1 MRLSLLEM
9 KLKLIHSKQS
19 PNYALGR
26 ICSLEVLRLVSIGA
40 YLEWSNEDGVLL
52 PKKYL
57 PDGVQVGD
65 KLNVFIY
72 HDNEGR
78 LIATTLQ
85 PYAQVGEVALL
96 DCVSVTAAG
105 AFLDWGIHKDVF
117 VPFSEQ
123 NDRMQEGHS
132 YIVYLY
138 VDHVSEKIVASA
150 KLGKHIGNKLPDYV
164 PGTEV
169 QAIITGHNDV
179 GFRAIVDHSYWGILY
194 FDSLDAHELN
204 RGLSVKAYVIRT
216 REDGRLDL
224 SLNPIGYNKLLG
236 DAEKLL
242 DLLKKNTNKLT
253 VGDKS
258 DAGEIYKQTGLSK
271 KSFKSAIG
279 RLYKERKVRLTPYS
293 VELL

>member
-1 MRLSLLEM
+1 M
-9 KLKLIHSKQS
+9 KLKLVNSQQS
-19 PNYALGR
+19 FDYSLGR

-57 PDGVQVGD
+57 PNGVQVGD

-78 LIATTLQ
+78 LIATTLH

-132 YIVYLY
+132 YVVYLY
-138 VDHVSEKIVASA
+138 IDHISEKIVASA
-150 KLGKHIGNKLPDYV
+150 KLGKHIGNKLPDYA
-164 PGTEV
+164 PGAEV
-169 QAIITGHNDV
+169 QVLITGHNDV
-179 GFRAIVDHSYWGILY
+179 GFRAVVDHSYWGMLY
-194 FDSLDAHELN
+194 YDSLDDTELN

-224 SLNPIGYNKLLG
+224 SLSPIGYNKLLG
-236 DAEKLL
+236 DTEKVL
-242 DLLKKNTNKLT
+242 DLLKSNHNRLD

-258 DAGEIYKQTGLSK
+258 DADTIYKQTGLSK
-271 KSFKSAIG
+271 KSFKAAIG
-279 RLYKERKVRLTPYS
+279 RLYKERKVALTPHS

>member
-1 MRLSLLEM
+1 M
-9 KLKLIHSKQS
+9 KLKLVNSQQS
-19 PNYALGR
+19 SDYSLGR

-40 YLEWSNEDGVLL
+40 YLEWNNEDGVLL

-57 PDGVQVGD
+57 PNGVQVGD

-78 LIATTLQ
+78 LIATTLH

-132 YIVYLY
+132 YVVYLY
-138 VDHVSEKIVASA
+138 IDHISEKIVASA
-150 KLGKHIGNKLPDYV
+150 KLGKHIGNKLPDYA
-164 PGTEV
+164 PGAEV
-169 QAIITGHNDV
+169 QVLITGHNDV
-179 GFRAIVDHSYWGILY
+179 GFRAVVDHSYWGMLY
-194 FDSLDAHELN
+194 YDSLDDTELN

-224 SLNPIGYNKLLG
+224 SLSPIGYNKLLG
-236 DAEKLL
+236 DTEKVL
-242 DLLKKNTNKLT
+242 DLLKSNHNRLD

-258 DAGEIYKQTGLSK
+258 DADTIYKQTGLSK
-271 KSFKSAIG
+271 KSFKAAIG
-279 RLYKERKVRLTPYS
+279 RLYKERKVALTPYS

>member
-1 MRLSLLEM
+1 M
-9 KLKLIHSKQS
+9 KLKLVNSQQS
-19 PNYALGR
+19 FDYSLGR

-57 PDGVQVGD
+57 PNGVQVGD

-78 LIATTLQ
+78 LIATTLH

-132 YIVYLY
+132 YVVYLY
-138 VDHVSEKIVASA
+138 IDHISEKIVASA
-150 KLGKHIGNKLPDYV
+150 KLGKHIGNKLPDYA
-164 PGTEV
+164 PGAEV
-169 QAIITGHNDV
+169 QVLITGHNDV
-179 GFRAIVDHSYWGILY
+179 GFRAVVDHVYWGMLY
-194 FDSLDAHELN
+194 YDSLDDTELN

-224 SLNPIGYNKLLG
+224 SLSPIGYNKLLG
-236 DAEKLL
+236 DTEKVL
-242 DLLKKNTNKLT
+242 DLLKSNHNRLD

-258 DAGEIYKQTGLSK
+258 DADTIYKQTGLSK
-271 KSFKSAIG
+271 KSFKAAIG
-279 RLYKERKVRLTPYS
+279 RLYKERKVALTPHS

>member
-1 MRLSLLEM
+1 M
-9 KLKLIHSKQS
+9 KLKLVDSQQS
-19 PNYALGR
+19 FDYSLGR

-40 YLEWSNEDGVLL
+40 YLEWSNEGGVLL

-57 PDGVQVGD
+57 PNGVQVGD

-78 LIATTLQ
+78 LIATTLH

-132 YIVYLY
+132 YVVYLY
-138 VDHVSEKIVASA
+138 IDHISEKIVASA
-150 KLGKHIGNKLPDYV
+150 KLGKHIGNKLPDYA
-164 PGTEV
+164 PGAEV
-169 QAIITGHNDV
+169 QVLITGHNDV
-179 GFRAIVDHSYWGILY
+179 GFRAVVDHSYWGMLY
-194 FDSLDAHELN
+194 YDSLDDTELN

-224 SLNPIGYNKLLG
+224 SLSPIGYNKLLG
-236 DAEKLL
+236 DTEKVL
-242 DLLKKNTNKLT
+242 DLLKSNHNRLD

-258 DAGEIYKQTGLSK
+258 DADTIYKQTGLSK
-271 KSFKSAIG
+271 KSFKAAIG
-279 RLYKERKVRLTPYS
+279 RLYKERKVALTPHS

>member
-1 MRLSLLEM
+1 M
-9 KLKLIHSKQS
+9 KLKLVNSQQS
-19 PNYALGR
+19 FDYSLGR

-57 PDGVQVGD
+57 PNGVQVGD

-78 LIATTLQ
+78 LIATTLH

-105 AFLDWGIHKDVF
+105 AFLDWGIHKDVL

-132 YIVYLY
+132 YVVYLY
-138 VDHVSEKIVASA
+138 IDHISEKIVASA
-150 KLGKHIGNKLPDYV
+150 KLGKHIGNKLPDYA
-164 PGTEV
+164 PGAEV
-169 QAIITGHNDV
+169 QVLITGHNDV
-179 GFRAIVDHSYWGILY
+179 GFRAVVDHSYWGMLY
-194 FDSLDAHELN
+194 YDSLDDTELN

-224 SLNPIGYNKLLG
+224 SLSPIGYNKLLG
-236 DAEKLL
+236 DTEKVL
-242 DLLKKNTNKLT
+242 DLLKSNHNRLD

-258 DAGEIYKQTGLSK
+258 DADTIYKQTGLSK
-271 KSFKSAIG
+271 KSFKAAVG
-279 RLYKERKVRLTPYS
+279 RLYKERKVALTPYS

>member
-1 MRLSLLEM
+1 M
-9 KLKLIHSKQS
+9 KLKLVNSQQS
-19 PNYALGR
+19 FDYSLGR

-57 PDGVQVGD
+57 PNGVQVGD

-78 LIATTLQ
+78 LIATTLH

-132 YIVYLY
+132 YVVYLY
-138 VDHVSEKIVASA
+138 IDHISEKIVASA
-150 KLGKHIGNKLPDYV
+150 KLGKHIGNKLPDYA
-164 PGTEV
+164 PGAEV
-169 QAIITGHNDV
+169 QVLITGHNDV
-179 GFRAIVDHSYWGILY
+179 GFRAVVDHSYWGMLY
-194 FDSLDAHELN
+194 YDSLDDTELN

-224 SLNPIGYNKLLG
+224 SLSPIGYNKLLG
-236 DAEKLL
+236 DTEKVL
-242 DLLKKNTNKLT
+242 DLLKSNHNRLD

-258 DAGEIYKQTGLSK
+258 DADTIYKQTGLSK
-271 KSFKSAIG
+271 KSFKAAIG
-279 RLYKERKVRLTPYS
+279 RLYKERKVALTPYS

>member
-1 MRLSLLEM
+1 M
-9 KLKLIHSKQS
+9 KLKLVNSQQS
-19 PNYALGR
+19 FDYSLGR

-57 PDGVQVGD
+57 PNGVQVGD

-78 LIATTLQ
+78 LIATTLH

-96 DCVSVTAAG
+96 DCVSVTASG

-132 YIVYLY
+132 YVVYLY
-138 VDHVSEKIVASA
+138 IDHISEKIVASA
-150 KLGKHIGNKLPDYV
+150 KLGKHIGNKLPDYA
-164 PGTEV
+164 PGAEV
-169 QAIITGHNDV
+169 QVLITGHNDV
-179 GFRAIVDHSYWGILY
+179 GFRAVVDHRYWGMLY
-194 FDSLDAHELN
+194 YDSLDDTELN

-224 SLNPIGYNKLLG
+224 SLSPIGYNKLLG
-236 DAEKLL
+236 DTEKVL
-242 DLLKKNTNKLT
+242 DLLKSNHNRLD

-258 DAGEIYKQTGLSK
+258 DADTIYKQTGLSK
-271 KSFKSAIG
+271 KSFKAAIG
-279 RLYKERKVRLTPYS
+279 RLYKERKVALTPHS

>member
-1 MRLSLLEM
+1 M
-9 KLKLIHSKQS
+9 KLKLVNSQQS
-19 PNYALGR
+19 FDYSLGR

-57 PDGVQVGD
+57 PNGVQVGD

-78 LIATTLQ
+78 LIATTLH

-132 YIVYLY
+132 YVVYLY
-138 VDHVSEKIVASA
+138 IDHISEKIVASA
-150 KLGKHIGNKLPDYV
+150 KLGKHIGNKLPDYA
-164 PGTEV
+164 PGAEV
-169 QAIITGHNDV
+169 QVLITGHNDV
-179 GFRAIVDHSYWGILY
+179 GFRAVVDHSYWGMLY
-194 FDSLDAHELN
+194 YDSLDDTELN

-224 SLNPIGYNKLLG
+224 SLSPIGYNRLLG
-236 DAEKLL
+236 DTEKVL
-242 DLLKKNTNKLT
+242 DLLKSNHNRLD

-258 DAGEIYKQTGLSK
+258 DADTIYKQTGLSK
-271 KSFKSAIG
+271 KSFKAAIG
-279 RLYKERKVRLTPYS
+279 RLYKERKVALTPHS

>member
-1 MRLSLLEM
+1 M
-9 KLKLIHSKQS
+9 KLKLVNSQQS
-19 PNYALGR
+19 FDYSLGR

-57 PDGVQVGD
+57 PNGVQVGD

-78 LIATTLQ
+78 LIATTLH

-132 YIVYLY
+132 YVVYLY
-138 VDHVSEKIVASA
+138 IDHISEKIVASA
-150 KLGKHIGNKLPDYV
+150 KLGKHIGNKLPDYA
-164 PGTEV
+164 PGAEV
-169 QAIITGHNDV
+169 QVLITGHNDV
-179 GFRAIVDHSYWGILY
+179 GFRAVVDHSYWGMLY
-194 FDSLDAHELN
+194 YDSLDDTELN

-224 SLNPIGYNKLLG
+224 SLSPIGYNKLLG
-236 DAEKLL
+236 DTEKVL
-242 DLLKKNTNKLT
+242 DLLKSNHNRLD

-258 DAGEIYKQTGLSK
+258 DADIIYKQTGLSK
-271 KSFKSAIG
+271 KSFKAAIG
-279 RLYKERKVRLTPYS
+279 RLYKERKVALTPHS

>member
-1 MRLSLLEM
+1 M
-9 KLKLIHSKQS
+9 KLKLVNSQQS
-19 PNYALGR
+19 FDYSLGR

-57 PDGVQVGD
+57 PNGVQVGD

-78 LIATTLQ
+78 LIATTLH

-132 YIVYLY
+132 YVVYLY
-138 VDHVSEKIVASA
+138 IDHISEKIVASA
-150 KLGKHIGNKLPDYV
+150 KLGKHIGNKLPDYA
-164 PGTEV
+164 PGAEV
-169 QAIITGHNDV
+169 QVLITGHNDV
-179 GFRAIVDHSYWGILY
+179 GFRAVVDHSYWGMLY
-194 FDSLDAHELN
+194 YDSLDDTELN

-224 SLNPIGYNKLLG
+224 SLSPIGYNKLLG
-236 DAEKLL
+236 DTEKVL
-242 DLLKKNTNKLT
+242 DLLKSNNNRLD

-258 DAGEIYKQTGLSK
+258 DADIIYKQTGLSK
-271 KSFKSAIG
+271 KSFKAAIG
-279 RLYKERKVRLTPYS
+279 RLYKERKVALTPHS

>member
-1 MRLSLLEM
+1 M
-9 KLKLIHSKQS
+9 KLKLVNSQQS
-19 PNYALGR
+19 FDYSLGR

-57 PDGVQVGD
+57 PNGVQVGD

-78 LIATTLQ
+78 LIATTLH

-132 YIVYLY
+132 YVVYLY
-138 VDHVSEKIVASA
+138 IDHISEKIVASA
-150 KLGKHIGNKLPDYV
+150 KLGKHIGNKLPDYA
-164 PGTEV
+164 PGAEV
-169 QAIITGHNDV
+169 QVLITGHNDV
-179 GFRAIVDHSYWGILY
+179 GFRAVVDHRYWGMLY
-194 FDSLDAHELN
+194 YDSLDDTELN

-224 SLNPIGYNKLLG
+224 SLSPIGYNKLLG
-236 DAEKLL
+236 DTEKVL
-242 DLLKKNTNKLT
+242 DLLKSNHNRLD

-258 DAGEIYKQTGLSK
+258 DADTIYKQTGLSK
-271 KSFKSAIG
+271 KSFKAAIG
-279 RLYKERKVRLTPYS
+279 RLYKERKVALTPHS

>member
-1 MRLSLLEM
+1 M
-9 KLKLIHSKQS
+9 KLKLVNSQQS
-19 PNYALGR
+19 FDYSLGR

-57 PDGVQVGD
+57 PNGVQVGD

-78 LIATTLQ
+78 LIATTLH

-132 YIVYLY
+132 YVVYLY
-138 VDHVSEKIVASA
+138 IDHISEKIVASA
-150 KLGKHIGNKLPDYV
+150 KLGKHIGNKLPDYA
-164 PGTEV
+164 PGAEV
-169 QAIITGHNDV
+169 QVLITGHNDV
-179 GFRAIVDHSYWGILY
+179 GFRAVVDHSYWGMLY
-194 FDSLDAHELN
+194 YDSLDDTELD

-224 SLNPIGYNKLLG
+224 SLSPIGYNKLLG
-236 DAEKLL
+236 DTEKVL
-242 DLLKKNTNKLT
+242 DLLKSNHNRLD

-258 DAGEIYKQTGLSK
+258 DADTIYKQTGLSK
-271 KSFKSAIG
+271 KSFKAAIG
-279 RLYKERKVRLTPYS
+279 RLYKERKVALTPYS

>member
-1 MRLSLLEM
+1 M
-9 KLKLIHSKQS
+9 KLKLVNSQQS
-19 PNYALGR
+19 FDYSLGR

-40 YLEWSNEDGVLL
+40 YLEWNNEDGVLL

-57 PDGVQVGD
+57 PNGVQVGD

-78 LIATTLQ
+78 LIATTLH

-132 YIVYLY
+132 YVVYLY
-138 VDHVSEKIVASA
+138 IDHISEKIVASA
-150 KLGKHIGNKLPDYV
+150 KLGKHIGNKLPDYA
-164 PGTEV
+164 PGAEV
-169 QAIITGHNDV
+169 QVLITGHNDV
-179 GFRAIVDHSYWGILY
+179 GFRAVVDHSYWGMLY
-194 FDSLDAHELN
+194 YDSLDDTELN

-224 SLNPIGYNKLLG
+224 SLSPIGYNKLLG
-236 DAEKLL
+236 DTEKVL
-242 DLLKKNTNKLT
+242 DLLKSNHNRLD

-258 DAGEIYKQTGLSK
+258 DADTIYKQTGLSK
-271 KSFKSAIG
+271 KSFKAAIG
-279 RLYKERKVRLTPYS
+279 RLYKERKVALTPYS

>member
-1 MRLSLLEM
+1 MCLSLLEM

-96 DCVSVTAAG
+96 DCVAVTAAG

-123 NDRMQEGHS
+123 NDRIQEGHS
-132 YIVYLY
+132 YVVYL
-138 VDHVSEKIVASA
+138 
-150 KLGKHIGNKLPDYV
+150 
-164 PGTEV
+164 
-169 QAIITGHNDV
+169 
-179 GFRAIVDHSYWGILY
+179 
-194 FDSLDAHELN
+194 
-204 RGLSVKAYVIRT
+204 
-216 REDGRLDL
+216 
-224 SLNPIGYNKLLG
+224 
-236 DAEKLL
+236 
-242 DLLKKNTNKLT
+242 
-253 VGDKS
+253 
-258 DAGEIYKQTGLSK
+258 
-271 KSFKSAIG
+271 
-279 RLYKERKVRLTPYS
+279 
-293 VELL
+293 

>member
-1 MRLSLLEM
+1 M
-9 KLKLIHSKQS
+9 KLKLVNSQQS
-19 PNYALGR
+19 FDYSLGR

-57 PDGVQVGD
+57 PNGVQVGD

-72 HDNEGR
+72 YDNEGR
-78 LIATTLQ
+78 LIATTLH

-132 YIVYLY
+132 YVVYLY
-138 VDHVSEKIVASA
+138 IDHISEKIVASA
-150 KLGKHIGNKLPDYV
+150 KLGKHIGNKLPDYA
-164 PGTEV
+164 PGAEV
-169 QAIITGHNDV
+169 QVLITGHNDV
-179 GFRAIVDHSYWGILY
+179 GFRAVVDHVYWGMLY
-194 FDSLDAHELN
+194 YDSLDDTELN

-224 SLNPIGYNKLLG
+224 SLSPIGYNKLLG
-236 DAEKLL
+236 DTEKVL
-242 DLLKKNTNKLT
+242 DLLKSNHNRLD

-258 DAGEIYKQTGLSK
+258 DADTIYKQTGLSK
-271 KSFKSAIG
+271 KSFKAAIG
-279 RLYKERKVRLTPYS
+279 RLYKERKVALTPYS

>member
-1 MRLSLLEM
+1 M
-9 KLKLIHSKQS
+9 KLKLVNSQQS
-19 PNYALGR
+19 FDYSLGR
-26 ICSLEVLRLVSIGA
+26 ICSLKVLRLVSIGA

-57 PDGVQVGD
+57 PNGVQVGD

-78 LIATTLQ
+78 LIATTLH

-132 YIVYLY
+132 YVVYLY
-138 VDHVSEKIVASA
+138 IDHISEKIVASA
-150 KLGKHIGNKLPDYV
+150 KLGKHIGNKLPDYA
-164 PGTEV
+164 PGAEV
-169 QAIITGHNDV
+169 QVLITGHNDV
-179 GFRAIVDHSYWGILY
+179 GFRAVVDHSYWGMLY
-194 FDSLDAHELN
+194 YDSLDDTELN

-224 SLNPIGYNKLLG
+224 SLSPIGYNKLLG
-236 DAEKLL
+236 DTEKVL
-242 DLLKKNTNKLT
+242 DLLKSNHNRLD

-258 DAGEIYKQTGLSK
+258 DADTIYKQTGLSK
-271 KSFKSAIG
+271 KSFKAAIG
-279 RLYKERKVRLTPYS
+279 RLYKERKVALTPYS